1 MSVTLIVEPNPS
13 GHRLYYVR
21 LLAQAAAVRGDE
33 VVLALS
39 DEASATDESGLH
51 LSGLAESVTIVSAH
65 DFGVDAVAELSRR
78 YDAVI
83 TVVPDGDRFAM
94 RLARTRGWTGR
105 GTVSVLIMREVAQPG
120 ELGLLVAAKSRIR
133 TTLFRRAARLPGVR
147 LSVLKSATW
156 REDSSFAS
164 APDPVTLACA
174 DDDVWKLRDTWDLD
188 ADSYW
193 FAVLGAIFD
202 RKNVPLV
209 ASAVRNAGPE
219 NVGLLIAGRCD
230 PGAAQA
236 MAEPLAELERAG
248 ARVVVVD
255 RLLSELEL
263 DAAVT
268 AVDCVVLAHSNE
280 GPSGLFGKAAA
291 AGTRVVAAGA
301 LSLRDDARH
310 VPELASWVPLEAAA
324 LAEALRIART
334 LPRPSAVLMPEATRF
349 AEALL

>member
-1 MSVTLIVEPNPS
+1 MEPNQS

-21 LLAQAAAVRGDE
+21 LLAQAAVARGDE

-39 DEASATDESGLH
+39 EAASATDESGLH
-51 LSGLAESVTIVSAH
+51 LSGIAESVTIVSAR

-78 YDAVI
+78 YDAAI

-94 RLARTRGWTGR
+94 RLARTRGGWSGQ
-105 GTVSVLIMREVAQPG
+105 GALSVLIMREVAQPG
-120 ELGLLVAAKSRIR
+120 RLSMVVAAKSRIR
-133 TTLFRRAARLPGVR
+133 TALFHRASRLPRVR

-156 REDSSFAS
+156 TGDSMFAC
-164 APDPVTLACA
+164 APDPVSLACG
-174 DDDVWKLRDTWDLD
+174 DDDISELRAAWNLEDDR
-188 ADSYW
+188 YW
-193 FAVLGAIFD
+193 FGVLGAIFD

-209 ASAVRNAGPE
+209 ARALRAAEAQNS
-219 NVGLLIAGRCD
+219 GLLIAGRCD
-230 PGAAQA
+230 PEAARA
-236 MAEPLAELERAG
+236 MAGPLAELTAAG
-248 ARVVVVD
+248 AKVVVVD

-301 LSLRDDARH
+301 LSLREDARH
-310 VPELASWVPLEAAA
+310 VPSLASWVPLDETA
-324 LAEALRIART
+324 LMGAMRRAQALH
-334 LPRPSAVLMPEATRF
+334 RPTAVFAPENARF